1 MPKIIIDTTVIDFPQ
16 SGTDA
21 NWAPA
26 VVEFAEAVEASL
38 AKIGT
43 AYDKAPRIELLPET
57 SNGSTITLKDSYF
70 PKEFVRSFIFNYSVY
85 RRSDNSLVIPLD
97 NSMTVVEQGTF
108 TAIYD
113 DKLAQWLWEQNF
125 VGSTQNSGVGYNL
138 FEMDNSADSVKLTLT
153 AITGT
158 YDETNSKISW
168 SAKALLVQ
176 E

>member
-1 MPKIIIDTTVIDFPQ
+1 MPKIIIDTTVIDFPE

-26 VVEFAEAVEASL
+26 VVEFAQAVENSL
-38 AKIGT
+38 SKIGT
-43 AYDKAPRIELLPET
+43 AYDKAPRIEPLPSST
-57 SNGSTITLKDSYF
+57 NGSSITLKDSYF
-70 PKEFVRSFIFNYSVY
+70 PKEFVRSFILNYAIY
-85 RRSDNSLVIPLD
+85 RKTSTT
-97 NSMTVVEQGTF
+97 TVVEQGTF

-113 DKLAQWLWEQNF
+113 DSLTEWLWEQNF
-125 VGSTQNSGVGYNL
+125 VGNKQNSGEGYSTFLMDPAQPDFVKVNL
-138 FEMDNSADSVKLTLT
+138 VSIA
-153 AITGT
+153 GT